1 MQAVQTGDMGNRC
14 ARTWVTQWS
23 SGSEELPM
31 PWREHTIMSERIEFI
46 QQAEQAAKAVVISA
60 SNTRRRIIYGKWI
73 SKAISP

>member
-1 MQAVQTGDMGNRC
+1 
-14 ARTWVTQWS
+14 
-23 SGSEELPM
+23 M